1 MVYLL
6 MQSIYRRTSV
16 LSLAL
21 VFAFGPARGDAP
33 PFAKGADVGWLS
45 EMESTG
51 VKFFDADGN
60 PKDCLQILKDHGI
73 NSIRLRVWVDPPKHW
88 CDKDDVVAMAKRAAA
103 MGFRIMIDFHYSD
116 SWADPGKQFKPAAWA
131 GHDFNQLL
139 DDVTQHTTDV
149 LSALKAAGVT
159 PEWVQVGNEI
169 RPGMLLPDGST
180 KNWPQLAQLLN
191 RGYDAVKA
199 VDPDAKVVIH
209 VDNGF
214 DNAMFQHWFDNATKN
229 GAKFDVIGMSLYP
242 KTPEDVPQI
251 TDECIANM
259 NDMVARY
266 GKDVMISEIGL
277 DRNAAQASHD
287 MLVKMIKG
295 TESVTGGKGL
305 GIFYWE
311 PESSSWNHYNKGA
324 WNDDG
329 KPTIAMDAFL
339 DADK

>member
-1 MVYLL
+1 MKQTKNTGFLL
-6 MQSIYRRTSV
+6 TLGV
-16 LSLAL
+16 LF
-21 VFAFGPARGDAP
+21 FAFGFARADAP

-51 VKFFDADGN
+51 VKFFDAKGN
-60 PKDCLQILKDHGI
+60 PKDCLEILKEQGI
-73 NSIRLRVWVDPPKHW
+73 NSIRLRVWVNPANNW
-88 CDKDDVVAMAKRAAA
+88 CGKDDVVAMAKRAAG

-116 SWADPGKQFKPAAWA
+116 SWADPGKQVKPAAWA

-149 LSALKAAGVT
+149 LGALKAAGVT

-169 RPGMLLPDGST
+169 RPGMLLPDGSI
-180 KNWPQLAQLLN
+180 KNWPQLTQLLN
-191 RGYDAVKA
+191 KGYDAVKA
-199 VDPDAKVVIH
+199 VDPDTKVVIH

-214 DNAMFQHWFDNATKN
+214 DNSLFRWWFDNATKN
-229 GAKFDVIGMSLYP
+229 GVKFDVIGMSLYP

-251 TDECIANM
+251 TDECLANM

-266 GKDVMISEIGL
+266 GKDVILSEIGL

-311 PESSSWNHYNKGA
+311 PESSNWNHYNKGA